1 MSVKAILAGQG
12 SSGTQT
18 FEAVYGTTTSA
29 EIEAAYQKGQN
40 VVCKYNGNV
49 YQLTGRTS
57 STNHTFGVTT
67 NSSGAVTDT
76 SLICVANAWSTSSV
90 SVASLITRSVTLT
103 SSGWNVTSTPTVSI
117 TQTVSVQ
124 GVSATENSQVIT
136 IIPASSSQ
144 SDYLRFE
151 ISCTR
156 QAENSLTFSA
166 GRVIEVPSTDIS
178 LFVVIQPIV

>member
-67 NSSGAVTDT
+67 NGSGAVTDT
-76 SLICVANAWSTSSV
+76 SLICVADTWSTSSV
-90 SVASLITRSVTLT
+90 SVASLTSQSVTLT
-103 SSGWNVTSTPTVSI
+103 SAGWNATTL
-117 TQTVSVQ
+117 TQTVTVT
-124 GVSATENSQVIT
+124 GVSATEGSQIIT
-136 IIPASSSQ
+136 PIPASSSQ
-144 SDYLRFE
+144 SNYLYYG
-151 ISCTR
+151 IVCTG
-156 QAENSLTFSA
+156 QAANSLTFTATEKPTSN
-166 GRVIEVPSTDIS
+166 IS